1 MAYAS
6 ASDLLLRYDS
16 RRVADLVSDAGERSS
31 NPASSPVLAAVLDD
45 ASGAIDAACRA
56 AQRYLA
62 SDLAGLSG
70 NSLALLKRLTCDLAF
85 SYLVAR
91 RGYSAND
98 QRVMAPQA
106 QSASDMLEMLRR
118 GERIFND
125 TTDAA
130 AAGVTVHTDRT
141 VTSGFYTQLDIVGRS
156 SRLFGER
163 NS

>member
-6 ASDLLLRYDS
+6 AADLLLRYDS

-56 AQRYLA
+56 AQRYLT

-118 GERIFND
+118 GERIFDD

-141 VTSGFYTQLDIVGRS
+141 VTSGFYTQLDIVGRC